1 MKLSRKEKRLIR
13 QARVRKKV
21 RGDLNRPRL
30 CVFRSHKHIYVQIID
45 DTQGHTLLTVSS
57 LSPEFKG
64 KLKKTGDKTAAKEIG
79 KAVAKKCLEKGIN
92 KVVFDRNGF
101 LYHGRV
107 KTIADAAREAGLKF

>member
-1 MKLSRKEKRLIR
+1 
-13 QARVRKKV
+13 
-21 RGDLNRPRL
+21 
-30 CVFRSHKHIYVQIID
+30 
-45 DTQGHTLLTVSS
+45 

>member
-21 RGDLNRPRL
+21 RGDSNRPRL
-30 CVFRSHKHIYVQIID
+30 CVFRSQKHIYVQVID
-45 DTQGHTLLTVSS
+45 DTQGHTLLSVSS

-64 KLKKTGDKTAAKEIG
+64 KLKKTGDIAAAKEIG
-79 KAVAKKCLEKGIN
+79 KAVAQKCLEKGIN

-107 KTIADAAREAGLKF
+107 KAVADAAREAGLNF